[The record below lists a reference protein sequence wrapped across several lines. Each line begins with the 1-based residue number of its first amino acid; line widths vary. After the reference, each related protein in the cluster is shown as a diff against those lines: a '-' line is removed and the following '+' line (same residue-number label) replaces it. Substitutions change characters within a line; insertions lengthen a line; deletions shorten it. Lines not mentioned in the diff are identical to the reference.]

1 MLKTIASQTTKKM
14 FGNRV
19 VFLQKQGALITLL
32 VLIAFASITYDN
44 FLTSVNIIN
53 ILKQNSMIGLVA
65 IGMTFVILLK
75 GIDLS
80 VGSLLA
86 LGGVMAATLSSYGIF
101 IAILVPIL
109 ITTILGCVNGWI
121 IAKLKMEPFI
131 VTLAMM
137 IGVRG
142 FIYVFT
148 EEKTVS
154 IQAEYKQFFI
164 DLGNGAFIGIP
175 NPVWMLVITLALA
188 SFILHQ
194 TKFGRNVYAIG
205 GNEDA
210 TRLMGIRVDR
220 MKIMVYALNGAL
232 AGFSGILLTGRLGGA
247 AQPVA
252 GNMWELDAIAAVVIG
267 GTLLTGG
274 RGGVF
279 GTFVG
284 VMLLGVV
291 LNIINLQG
299 TLDSWWQPVIR
310 GTFLL
315 AIVIIQTQLMNQ
327 KNVFKKRKSEK
338 ALLS

>member
-1 MLKTIASQTTKKM
+1 MKAVAQPTGKLLKNPGA
-14 FGNRV
+14 FW
-19 VFLQKQGALITLL
+19 QKQGALVAL
-32 VLIAFASITYDN
+32 VLLIIFASIRYET
-44 FLTSVNIIN
+44 FLAPVNILN
-53 ILKQNSMIGLVA
+53 ILKQNSMIGMVA
-65 IGMTFVILLK
+65 LGMTFVILLK

-86 LGGVMAATLSSYGIF
+86 FGGIMAATLSPYGI
-101 IAILVPIL
+101 AVAVVVPIVL
-109 ITTILGCVNGWI
+109 TTLLGCLNGVI
-121 IAKLKMEPFI
+121 IAKLRMEPFI

-142 FIYVFT
+142 FIYAFT
-148 EEKTVS
+148 KEKTVS
-154 IQAEYKQFFI
+154 VDGRYQQFFI

-175 NPVWMLVITLALA
+175 NPVWIFFITLAVL
-188 SFILHQ
+188 SFVLHQ

-220 MKIMVYALNGAL
+220 MKIMVYALSGAL
-232 AGFSGILLTGRLGGA
+232 AGFTGIILMGRLGGA

-252 GNMWELDAIAAVVIG
+252 GDAWELDAIAAVVIG

-291 LNIINLQG
+291 LNVINLQG

-310 GTFLL
+310 GAFLII
-315 AIVIIQTQLMNQ
+315 IVIIQAQLQ
-327 KNVFKKRKSEK
+327 KQQNSGNKGRKQE
-338 ALLS
+338 

>member
-1 MLKTIASQTTKKM
+1 LKSAASHQTNNKLFRNPVM
-14 FGNRV
+14 FI
-19 VFLQKQGALITLL
+19 QKQGAFIALILL
-32 VLIAFASITYDN
+32 IIFASIKYDN

-65 IGMTFVILLK
+65 IGMTFVILMK

-86 LGGVMAATLSSYGIF
+86 LGGVMAASLSSYGIL
-101 IAILVPIL
+101 AALLVPIL
-109 ITTILGCVNGWI
+109 ITTFLGCINGWI

-154 IQAEYKQFFI
+154 VAVQHKQFFI

-175 NPVWMLVITLALA
+175 NSVWIFVITLALA

-232 AGFSGILLTGRLGGA
+232 AGFTGILLAGRLGGA

-252 GNMWELDAIAAVVIG
+252 GNAWELDAIAAVVIG
-267 GTLLTGG
+267 GTLLVGG

-291 LNIINLQG
+291 LNVINLQG

-310 GTFLL
+310 GAFLL
-315 AIVIIQTQLMNQ
+315 AIVIIQAQLMKQ
-327 KNVFKKRKSEK
+327 QSVFKKKKIEHMQPR
-338 ALLS
+338 

>member
-1 MLKTIASQTTKKM
+1 MTLKAVTSQPQDGLFKNPGA
-14 FGNRV
+14 F
-19 VFLQKQGALITLL
+19 FQKQGALVALILL
-32 VLIAFASITYDN
+32 IIFALFRYDT

-86 LGGVMAATLSSYGIF
+86 FGGIMAATLSEYGLI
-101 IAILVPIL
+101 IAVFVPIILTTLLGL
-109 ITTILGCVNGWI
+109 INGLI
-121 IAKLKMEPFI
+121 IAKLKIEPFI

-142 FIYVFT
+142 FIYAFT
-148 EEKTVS
+148 EEKTISVDDR
-154 IQAEYKQFFI
+154 YKQFFI
-164 DLGNGAFIGIP
+164 DLGNGAFVGIP
-175 NPVWMLVITLALA
+175 NPVWIFFIALVI
-188 SFILHQ
+188 SWFILHQ

-220 MKIMVYALNGAL
+220 MKILVYALNGAL
-232 AGFSGILLTGRLGGA
+232 AGFTGIILAGRLGGA
-247 AQPVA
+247 AQLVA
-252 GNMWELDAIAAVVIG
+252 GNMWELDAFAAVVIG
-267 GTLLTGG
+267 GTLLVGG

-310 GTFLL
+310 GAFLL
-315 AIVIIQTQLMNQ
+315 LIVIIQAQLLKRQ
-327 KNVFKKRKSEK
+327 NVLNKGRKQE
-338 ALLS
+338 

>member
-1 MLKTIASQTTKKM
+1 MKAIASQPTGGFLRNPKAL
-14 FGNRV
+14 
-19 VFLQKQGALITLL
+19 LQKQGALVALILL
-32 VLIAFASITYDN
+32 IIFASFRYDT
-44 FLTSVNIIN
+44 FLTDINLIN
-53 ILKQNSMIGLVA
+53 ILKQNSLIGLVA
-65 IGMTFVILLK
+65 IGMTIVILLK

-86 LGGVMAATLSSYGIF
+86 LGGVMAATLSPYGLGV
-101 IAILVPIL
+101 ALVGPIVL
-109 ITTILGCVNGWI
+109 TTLLGCVNGLI
-121 IAKLKMEPFI
+121 IAKLKIEPFI

-142 FIYVFT
+142 FVYAFT
-148 EEKTVS
+148 KEKTIPVDGH
-154 IQAEYKQFFI
+154 YTQFFI

-175 NPVWMLVITLALA
+175 NPIWIFLIALFIS

-220 MKIMVYALNGAL
+220 IKITVYALNGAI
-232 AGFSGILLTGRLGGA
+232 AGFAGIILAGRLGGA

-267 GTLLTGG
+267 GTLLSGG
-274 RGGVF
+274 RGGVI

-291 LNIINLQG
+291 LNIINLEG

-310 GTFLL
+310 GAFLIF
-315 AIVIIQTQLMNQ
+315 IVIIQALLLKRQNLT
-327 KNVFKKRKSEK
+327 KKRGKQ
-338 ALLS
+338 L

>member
-1 MLKTIASQTTKKM
+1 MKVAASQPTGGLFKKTKAL
-14 FGNRV
+14 
-19 VFLQKQGALITLL
+19 LQKQGALVALILL
-32 VLIAFASITYDN
+32 LIFGSFRYDT
-44 FLTSVNIIN
+44 FLTDINIIN

-65 IGMTFVILLK
+65 IGMTFVILMK

-86 LGGVMAATLSSYGIF
+86 LGGVMAATLSPYG
-101 IAILVPIL
+101 LVVALVGPIL
-109 ITTILGCVNGWI
+109 LTTLLGCVNGLI
-121 IAKLKMEPFI
+121 IAKLRIEPFI

-142 FIYVFT
+142 FVYAFT
-148 EEKTVS
+148 KEKTISVDDR
-154 IQAEYKQFFI
+154 YTQFFI
-164 DLGNGAFIGIP
+164 DLGNGAFIGVP
-175 NPVWMLVITLALA
+175 NPIWIFFVALFIS
-188 SFILHQ
+188 SFILLQ

-210 TRLMGIRVDR
+210 ARLMGIRVER
-220 MKIMVYALNGAL
+220 MKIMVYALTGAL
-232 AGFSGILLTGRLGGA
+232 AGITGIILAGRLGGA

-267 GTLLTGG
+267 GTLLSGG

-291 LNIINLQG
+291 LNIINLEG

-310 GTFLL
+310 GTFLIF
-315 AIVIIQTQLMNQ
+315 IVIIQAQLLKRQNLS
-327 KNVFKKRKSEK
+327 KKRRKQV
-338 ALLS
+338 

>member
-1 MLKTIASQTTKKM
+1 VKTVASRPTARFM
-14 FGNRV
+14 ENPGA
-19 VFLQKQGALITLL
+19 FLQKQGALVALILL
-32 VLIAFASITYDN
+32 VIFASIKYDT
-44 FLTSVNIIN
+44 FLTSLNILN
-53 ILKQNSMIGLVA
+53 ILKQNSMIGILA
-65 IGMTFVILLK
+65 IGMTFVILMK

-86 LGGVMAATLSSYGIF
+86 LGGIMAAMLSPYGI
-101 IAILVPIL
+101 IVALVVPVI
-109 ITTILGCVNGWI
+109 ITALLGCVNGLI
-121 IAKLKMEPFI
+121 IAKLKIEPFI

-142 FIYVFT
+142 FIYAFT
-148 EEKTVS
+148 EEKTMTVDDR
-154 IQAEYKQFFI
+154 YTQFFS

-175 NPVWMLVITLALA
+175 NPVWIFVIILAIA
-188 SFILHQ
+188 SFVLHQ

-210 TRLMGIRVDR
+210 TLLMGIRVDR

-232 AGFSGILLTGRLGGA
+232 AGVTGIILAGRLGGA

-267 GTLLTGG
+267 GTLLVGG

-284 VMLLGVV
+284 VMLLGVI

-310 GTFLL
+310 GGFLL
-315 AIVIIQTQLMNQ
+315 LIVIIQAQLVKRQNGT
-327 KNVFKKRKSEK
+327 KKRRN
-338 ALLS
+338 

>member
-1 MLKTIASQTTKKM
+1 LKTIANQPSNKL
-14 FGNRV
+14 FSNPGA
-19 VFLQKQGALITLL
+19 FFQKQGALLALL
-32 VLIAFASITYDN
+32 LLIIFASIKYDN
-44 FLTSVNIIN
+44 FLTTLNIMN
-53 ILKQNSMIGLVA
+53 ILKQNSMIGIVA
-65 IGMTFVILLK
+65 IGMTFVILMK

-86 LGGVMAATLSSYGIF
+86 LGGVMAATLSPYGIF
-101 IAILVPIL
+101 VAVLVPIL
-109 ITTILGCVNGWI
+109 ITTLLGCVNGWI
-121 IAKLKMEPFI
+121 IAKLRMEPFI

-142 FIYVFT
+142 FIYAFT
-148 EEKTVS
+148 EEKTLSVVPD
-154 IQAEYKQFFI
+154 QKQFFI

-175 NPVWMLVITLALA
+175 NPVWIFVIILALA
-188 SFILHQ
+188 SFVLHQ

-232 AGFSGILLTGRLGGA
+232 AGFTGIILAGRLGGA

-267 GTLLTGG
+267 GTLLVGG

-291 LNIINLQG
+291 LNVINLQG

-315 AIVIIQTQLMNQ
+315 AIVIIQAQLLKQ
-327 KNVFKKRKSEK
+327 KSVFKKRKIES
-338 ALLS
+338 

>member
-1 MLKTIASQTTKKM
+1 VKTVASRPLAGLTKNP
-14 FGNRV
+14 GA
-19 VFLQKQGALITLL
+19 FLQKQGALVALILL
-32 VLIAFASITYDN
+32 VIFASIKYDT
-44 FLTSVNIIN
+44 FLTSLNILN
-53 ILKQNSMIGLVA
+53 ILKQNSMIGIIA
-65 IGMTFVILLK
+65 IGMTFVILMK

-86 LGGVMAATLSSYGIF
+86 LGGIMAAMLSPYGIIVAF
-101 IAILVPIL
+101 VVPVI
-109 ITTILGCVNGWI
+109 ITALLGCVNGLI
-121 IAKLKMEPFI
+121 IAKLKIEPFI

-148 EEKTVS
+148 EEKTMTVDDR
-154 IQAEYKQFFI
+154 YTQFFM

-175 NPVWMLVITLALA
+175 NPVWIFVIILAIA
-188 SFILHQ
+188 SFVLHQ

-210 TRLMGIRVDR
+210 TLLMGIRVDR
-220 MKIMVYALNGAL
+220 MKIMVYALSGAL
-232 AGFSGILLTGRLGGA
+232 AGFTGIILAGRLGGA

-252 GNMWELDAIAAVVIG
+252 GDMWELDAIAAVVIG
-267 GTLLTGG
+267 GTLLVGG

-284 VMLLGVV
+284 VMLLGVI

-310 GTFLL
+310 GGFLL
-315 AIVIIQTQLMNQ
+315 LIVIIQAQLVKRQNGT
-327 KNVFKKRKSEK
+327 KKRRN
-338 ALLS
+338 

>member
-1 MLKTIASQTTKKM
+1 
-14 FGNRV
+14 
-19 VFLQKQGALITLL
+19 
-32 VLIAFASITYDN
+32 
-44 FLTSVNIIN
+44 
-53 ILKQNSMIGLVA
+53 
-65 IGMTFVILLK
+65 
-75 GIDLS
+75 
-80 VGSLLA
+80 LLA
-86 LGGVMAATLSSYGIF
+86 LGGVMAATLSPYGIL
-101 IAILVPIL
+101 AAVLVPIL
-109 ITTILGCVNGWI
+109 ITTLLGCVNGWI
-121 IAKLKMEPFI
+121 IAKLRMEPFI

-142 FIYVFT
+142 FIYAFT
-148 EEKTVS
+148 EEKTISVVPN
-154 IQAEYKQFFI
+154 QKQFFI

-175 NPVWMLVITLALA
+175 NPVWIFVITIALA
-188 SFILHQ
+188 SFVLHQ

-232 AGFSGILLTGRLGGA
+232 AGFTGIILAGRLGGA

-267 GTLLTGG
+267 GTLLVGG

-291 LNIINLQG
+291 LNVINLQG

-315 AIVIIQTQLMNQ
+315 AIVIIQAQLMKQNS
-327 KNVFKKRKSEK
+327 VFKKKKTE
-338 ALLS
+338 

>member
-1 MLKTIASQTTKKM
+1 MYLKEVVSQPSGIFKWT
-14 FGNRV
+14 GS
-19 VFLQKQGALITLL
+19 FLQKQGALVALILL
-32 VLIAFASITYDN
+32 IVFASIRYET
-44 FLTSVNIIN
+44 FLTDVNIIN

-80 VGSLLA
+80 VGSMLA
-86 LGGVMAATLSSYGIF
+86 LGGVLSATFSPYGIV
-101 IAILVPIL
+101 IAVLIPIV
-109 ITTILGCVNGWI
+109 ITGLLGMVNGLI
-121 IAKLKMEPFI
+121 IAKLNIEPFI

-142 FIYVFT
+142 FIYAFT
-148 EEKTVS
+148 NERTISVDDHYS
-154 IQAEYKQFFI
+154 QFYV

-175 NPVWMLVITLALA
+175 NPVWIFVIVLFIS
-188 SFILHQ
+188 SFVLHQ
-194 TKFGRNVYAIG
+194 TKFGRNIYAIG

-220 MKIMVYALNGAL
+220 IKVYVYALSGAL
-232 AGFSGILLTGRLGGA
+232 SGFTGIILAGRLGGA

-267 GTLLTGG
+267 GTLLVGG

-291 LNIINLQG
+291 LNVINLQG

-310 GTFLL
+310 GLFLL
-315 AIVIIQTQLMNQ
+315 IIVIIQAQLLKRQTVN
-327 KNVFKKRKSEK
+327 KKRRKKE
-338 ALLS
+338 

>member
-1 MLKTIASQTTKKM
+1 MKASINQPMNKL
-14 FGNRV
+14 FGTPAS
-19 VFLQKQGALITLL
+19 FLQKQGALVALL
-32 VLIAFASITYDN
+32 LLIIFASVRYDT
-44 FLTSVNIIN
+44 FLTNVNIIN
-53 ILKQNSMIGLVA
+53 ILKQNSMIGLLA

-86 LGGVMAATLSSYGIF
+86 LGGIMAATLSPYGIVVAL
-101 IAILVPIL
+101 IVPII
-109 ITTILGCVNGWI
+109 ITALLGALNGVI

-142 FIYVFT
+142 FIYAFT
-148 EEKTVS
+148 KEKTMTVDDGT
-154 IQAEYKQFFI
+154 KQFFV

-175 NPVWMLVITLALA
+175 NPVWILFITLIIA
-188 SFILHQ
+188 SFTLHH

-210 TRLMGIRVDR
+210 TLLMGIRVER
-220 MKIMVYALNGAL
+220 MKIIIYALNGAL
-232 AGFSGILLTGRLGGA
+232 AGFTGIILAGRLGGA

-310 GTFLL
+310 GTFLII
-315 AIVIIQTQLMNQ
+315 IVVIQAQLQ
-327 KNVFKKRKSEK
+327 KRKHQFK
-338 ALLS
+338 QRRT